1 MDFKKMIF
9 DMISE
14 SSNSNRSYI
23 ITEAFVLNMLKNYI
37 HKQEKEFFTEFK
49 NVKSKLNFFYD
60 GYAPE
65 GFDEFIG
72 TTVIEIKMY
81 KNVLSLRHVIYEL
94 QSKENEFLNIN
105 NIIIIQIGVISEN
118 EKQKLLKL
126 WSVKNVN
133 LIIWDINDLTK
144 IFENDEERFINY
156 YNNINSVFLK
166 DTITRSVKDTEDKD
180 IIKNQYIN
188 NLKKEYYNDNLVLF
202 LGAGVSMDANIPS
215 WDKLVSE
222 LFVTLISLQLKE
234 NGIELEKK
242 DTDMIID
249 ILKNQNSNSPLLQAR
264 YIRTGLNKEFEESLS
279 EIMYSSSTNTSQI
292 LEEISQLCIPSR
304 GKTGIQAIIS
314 YNFDDLMEKNL
325 NRLRVKHR
333 PIYDEGIIPENDELG
348 IYHVH
353 GFLPH
358 DKDDYDNISNSLL
371 VFAEDGYHKLMLDP
385 YSWANISQ
393 LNFLMNNTCV
403 FIGLSMTDPNLRR
416 LLDIASQKN
425 RLNNNGCRHYA
436 IMKTTNFD
444 NNGTNK
450 NIQKFNNVNEKL
462 QETFFREMDVNIVWI
477 NEYKEIP
484 EIIKSIKR
492 V

>member
-9 DMISE
+9 DMISD

-37 HKQEKEFFTEFK
+37 NKQEKEFFTEFIK
-49 NVKSKLNFFYD
+49 DKSKLNFLYD

-65 GFDEFIG
+65 GFDEYVG

-81 KNVLSLRHVIYEL
+81 KNVSSSLRHVIYEL
-94 QSKENEFLNIN
+94 QSLADDLHVN
-105 NIIIIQIGVISEN
+105 NIILIQIGVISEN
-118 EKQKLLKL
+118 EKQKFLKL
-126 WSVKNVN
+126 WSVKNIN
-133 LIIWDINDLTK
+133 LFIWDIDDLSK
-144 IFENDEERFINY
+144 IFKNNEEEFINY

-166 DTITRSVKDTEDKD
+166 DTISKSVIEAEDKD

-202 LGAGVSMDANIPS
+202 LGAGISMDANIPS

-222 LFVTLISLQLKE
+222 LFVTLISQQLKE
-234 NGIELEKK
+234 NGIEIEKK
-242 DTDMIID
+242 DTDKIIE
-249 ILKNQNSNSPLLQAR
+249 ILKNLNSNSPLLQAR
-264 YIRTGLNKEFEESLS
+264 YIRTGLEKEFEESLS
-279 EIMYSSSTNTSQI
+279 QIMYSASTDTSQI

-325 NRLRVKHR
+325 SRLRVKHR
-333 PIYDEGIIPENDELG
+333 PIYDKGMIPENDELG

-358 DKDDYDNISNSLL
+358 DKDEYDNISDSLL

-385 YSWANISQ
+385 YNWANISQ

-425 RLNNNGCRHYA
+425 RLNNSCRHYA

-444 NNGTNK
+444 RNKTNK
-450 NIQKFNNVNEKL
+450 NIEKFDRVNEKL
-462 QETFFREMDVNIVWI
+462 QESFFREMDVNIVWI